1 MYKTYK
7 SKKMKFMNSLDQIK
21 NLLGEFEE
29 KLAYVFE
36 NKELLI
42 TACVHRSFINEHRG
56 TLLNHNERFE
66 FIGDSV
72 LGLVV
77 ATYLYTR
84 LPNDPE
90 GQLSQLRSRLV
101 DAAAC
106 VRYAQKLGLADWIL
120 LGRGESLTGRAKD
133 SITADAFE
141 ALIGAIYLDR
151 GFVAAR
157 DFILLHFEEDFE
169 IAIKTPDRNFK
180 AELQDFSQ
188 KYFQKVPE
196 YKVVEE
202 TGPQHAKM
210 FRVVVLVNHQEA
222 GVGSG
227 ASKKEAEQKAAC
239 DALSKKFILPNK

>member
-1 MYKTYK
+1 
-7 SKKMKFMNSLDQIK
+7 MNSLDQLK
-21 NLLGEFEE
+21 NRLGEFEE
-29 KLAYVFE
+29 RLCHLFD

-42 TACVHRSFINEHRG
+42 TSCIHRSFINEYRG
-56 TLLNHNERFE
+56 TLLNHNERLE

-77 ATYLYTR
+77 ATFLYHR
-84 LPNDPE
+84 LPDLPE
-90 GQLSQLRSRLV
+90 GQLSQARSRLV

-106 VRYAQKLGLADWIL
+106 VKYAQKLGLADWIL
-120 LGRGESLTGRAKD
+120 VGKGESLTGRAKD
-133 SITADAFE
+133 SIMADAFE
-141 ALIGAIYLDR
+141 AILGAIYLDS
-151 GFVAAR
+151 GFAPVR

-169 IAIKTPDRNFK
+169 NAIKTPDRNYK

-188 KYFQKVPE
+188 KYFQKIPE

-202 TGPQHAKM
+202 TGPQHAKT
-210 FRVVVLVNHQEA
+210 FRVVVLVNNQES
-222 GVGSG
+222 GVGAG